1 MAKTRTRATVGP
13 ASSSPTARWARWRAV
28 VAACQR
34 SGLSQAEFCRRRGI
48 PPGTLAFWKYTLKH
62 AATVG
67 PRPAATTP
75 PTSAGPTF
83 LPVRVV
89 PTPAPP
95 GPPPSGPVP
104 EAGLI
109 EIVLATDRVVRVR
122 GPVDLTWLGQL
133 VRALEAAPC

>member
-13 ASSSPTARWARWRAV
+13 ASSSSTARWAQWRAV

-48 PPGTLAFWKYTLKH
+48 APGTLAFWKYTLKH

-75 PTSAGPTF
+75 PPPAGPAF

-89 PTPAPP
+89 PTSAPP
-95 GPPPSGPVP
+95 GPGRGPLS
-104 EAGLI
+104 EGGLI
-109 EIVLATDRVVRVR
+109 EIVLATERVVRVR
-122 GPVDLTWLGQL
+122 GRVDLAWLGQL
-133 VRALEAAPC
+133 VRALERSPC

>member
-13 ASSSPTARWARWRAV
+13 ASSSPTARWAQWRAV

-48 PPGTLAFWKYTLKH
+48 APGTLAFWKYTLKH
-62 AATVG
+62 AAAVG
-67 PRPAATTP
+67 PRPAATP
-75 PTSAGPTF
+75 PPPPPGPTF

-95 GPPPSGPVP
+95 GPLI

-109 EIVLATDRVVRVR
+109 EIVLATERVVRVR
-122 GPVDLTWLGQL
+122 GRVDLTWLGQL
-133 VRALEAAPC
+133 VGALESSPC

>member
-1 MAKTRTRATVGP
+1 
-13 ASSSPTARWARWRAV
+13 

-62 AATVG
+62 AAAVG
-67 PRPAATTP
+67 PRPAMTKRATP
-75 PTSAGPTF
+75 AGPAF

-89 PTPAPP
+89 SMPAPP
-95 GPPPSGPVP
+95 VPPPSGPLT
-104 EAGLI
+104 EAGAI
-109 EIVLATDRVVRVR
+109 EIVLARDRVVRVR
-122 GPVDLTWLGQL
+122 GRVDLTWLGQL